1 VIEMLEKKDSINRG
15 DRNKIYFLVVVIAT
29 LLGTNLYL
37 FIKDG
42 KESKRFVTI
51 STEKDR
57 LKLEVEKIEVE
68 LEKVNTI
75 NVALNNKLIN
85 DQKLAR
91 ERIAELK
98 AALQSTKLTQGE
110 LDKAQSQVQHLKE
123 FVKNFNEEI
132 VRINKENLMLKSERD
147 SLIKTVNTAKDRADK
162 LALRNSELDAK
173 VKSAAALK
181 AFNVTTLA
189 FRVKHNG
196 KNSEVTRA
204 STAKKLIINF
214 NIASN
219 QLAEKNYHKIYLR
232 VFDPAGNLV
241 ADENNLFVA
250 DGQEMQYSDMI
261 TISYN
266 DDNTAY
272 QIQWANPVP
281 FLKGTY
287 SILLYADG
295 FTMGKSSIELR

>member
-1 VIEMLEKKDSINRG
+1 MLEKKDSINKG
-15 DRNKIYFLVVVIAT
+15 DRNKIYFLIVVIAT

-42 KESKRFVTI
+42 KESQRFVTI
-51 STEKDR
+51 NTEKDK

-75 NVALNNKLIN
+75 NVALNTKLID

-98 AALQSTKLTQGE
+98 TALQNAQLTQGE
-110 LDKAQSQVQHLKE
+110 LDKAQSQVHQLKE
-123 FVKNFNEEI
+123 FVQNFNEEI
-132 VRINKENLMLKSERD
+132 GRINKENLMLKSERD
-147 SLIKTVNTAKDRADK
+147 SLIKSVNTAKDRADK
-162 LALRNSELDAK
+162 LARKNSELDAK
-173 VKSAAALK
+173 VKSGAALK
-181 AFNVTTLA
+181 AYNITTIA
-189 FRVKHNG
+189 YKVKNNG
-196 KNSEVTRA
+196 KTSEVTRA
-204 STAKKLIINF
+204 STAKKFIINF
-214 NIASN
+214 SIPSN

-241 ADENNLFVA
+241 ADENNFFVA

-272 QIQWANPVP
+272 QIQWVSPVA
-281 FLKGTY
+281 FIKGTY

-295 FTMGKSSIELR
+295 FTMGKSSIQLR